1 MTNQPAIRKAYYIK
15 LGTKGKWAENSLR
28 DGLLRFGWRGIPLSE
43 IHARDWTRIR
53 QRLGEEH
60 AHKPT
65 ATADTQRLKDIVMSD
80 ERDVWITFHASRMW
94 WCRLTDAPA
103 QEDDVSRFRRV
114 AGAWSDRDA
123 KNRLLVI
130 NQLPGRIAQLQGYR
144 ATVCSVHDQEGL
156 RRLLAAENSEA
167 FEAMSRAREALVAA
181 STSAIQRLH
190 WKEFETLVDL
200 IFRQAGWRRRSVL
213 GETMKSVDLEL
224 EEPITGDAYQVQVKS
239 KAGVP
244 EFERY
249 CAEFSTEGF
258 RRLYFV
264 VHSPSTQLVALPPR
278 TDDIELILPR
288 QLGELV
294 VDHGLVG
301 WLRDRVR

>member
-1 MTNQPAIRKAYYIK
+1 MSGQVAIRNAYYIK
-15 LGTKGKWAENSLR
+15 LGTKGKWAESSLR
-28 DGLLRFGWRGIPLSE
+28 AGLLRFGWGGIPLAE
-43 IHARDWTRIR
+43 IHARDWTKIR
-53 QRLGEEH
+53 QRLGDEH
-60 AHKPT
+60 ARKAT
-65 ATADTQRLKDIVMSD
+65 ATSDTERLKDIVMSD
-80 ERDVWITFHASRMW
+80 ERDVWVTFHASRLW
-94 WCRLTDAPA
+94 WCRLADGEVE
-103 QEDDVSRFRRV
+103 EDQVSRFRRV
-114 AGAWSDRDA
+114 IGAWSDRDA

-130 NQLPGRIAQLQGYR
+130 SQLPGRIAQLQGYR
-144 ATVCSVHDQEGL
+144 ATVCSVHEKEGL

-167 FEAMSRAREALVAA
+167 FDGISEAREALVAA
-181 STSAIQRLH
+181 SATAIQRLH

-200 IFRQAGWRRRSVL
+200 IFRQAGWKRRSVL

-224 EEPITGDAYQVQVKS
+224 EEPITGDAYQIQVKS

-244 EFERY
+244 EFEQY
-249 CAEFSTEGF
+249 CAEFSNEGF

-264 VHSPSTQLVALPPR
+264 VHSPSAQLAALPPR
-278 TDDIELILPR
+278 ADDIELVLPR